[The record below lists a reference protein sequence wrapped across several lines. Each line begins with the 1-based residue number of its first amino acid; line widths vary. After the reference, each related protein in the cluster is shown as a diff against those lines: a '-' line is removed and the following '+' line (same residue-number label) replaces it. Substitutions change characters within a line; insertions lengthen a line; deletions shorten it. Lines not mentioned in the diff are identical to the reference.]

1 MDAVRHGIGSMA
13 ALHILVGS
21 GKFLTPNCE
30 YWKSCL
36 CFTVGLASGHVV
48 FTIASFLAMWRLH
61 LEVLS
66 TMDAWVSATGSM
78 KRVDGGDVALY

>member
-1 MDAVRHGIGSMA
+1 MDVVQHGIGSMA
-13 ALHILVGS
+13 ALHILVWCGR
-21 GKFLTPNCE
+21 LLPPNTQD
-30 YWKSCL
+30 WKSCL
-36 CFTVGLASGHVV
+36 CFTVGLASGHEV

>member
-1 MDAVRHGIGSMA
+1 MPFDMVLDPWPLFIYSQSCR
-13 ALHILVGS
+13 
-21 GKFLTPNCE
+21 FLPSNTQN
-30 YWKSCL
+30 WKSCL

-61 LEVLS
+61 LESLP